1 MTKFEMYF
9 SYRRNIIALYGNKKI
24 KKKLYLFKILDAIF
38 MISIEPIKKVDTFE
52 KALFNYQYY
61 KAMAE
66 DAENDKLNHKD
77 EEHILVCKKQED
89 YYISQREIALEYVLD
104 FINYSGVKAYFVKI
118 RRKELK
124 NKLFE
129 IFGIFEYNLIKSFDK
144 ISCSISAPPPAK
156 TKSYFVKSGGLSPI
170 EYLSIVHL

>member
-129 IFGIFEYNLIKSFDK
+129 IVLENNDNSIMHSVSEETLNKLKEKGCFIDEVRESLVQDYINK
-144 ISCSISAPPPAK
+144 I
-156 TKSYFVKSGGLSPI
+156 Y
-170 EYLSIVHL
+170 